1 MALTQTKVSQ
11 LYVAIFNRASE
22 GTGNTYWQSA
32 HTNATTT
39 AEAMFLLPAVATYFG
54 VTNFTS
60 TANVRTVIEAIY
72 LNALGKAPA
81 DDTAGITYWI
91 GQVTGGRSIG
101 DVVNTLVV
109 SATATANAG
118 AAQNIFNNK
127 VTVSNYAA
135 DTLSAHTTDAAFQ
148 GYISSVTAAAS
159 TVTTANAAI
168 LAAVP
173 YVANPGTTFTLTTGS
188 DAIVGTAKDDTID
201 ATTSATLSAFDTVD
215 GGAGRD
221 TMNALITS
229 TSMPGL
235 ATINNVENVNINTT
249 GAGFTLST
257 TAANSFTGI
266 AKVNLS
272 SSAAGAI
279 ALTTGSEVVAA
290 IVGTGASSVTVIGTG
305 GILSVATGA
314 GAVAIGSTAVAN
326 TLTKVSVV
334 GGTTVAIQDRSGA
347 SAATGS
353 TLTEVVVTG
362 TATTAADITLTG
374 NAITTVSIH
383 DMTGSTTVGDTV
395 ITAAAGARTLNLDI
409 GGIDVGNDAGVTS
422 GAISVTDATA
432 TALNLTST
440 GKESFDSTVVAGV
453 ATAVTV
459 AATAKLTMVA
469 LTVNTAATI
478 AFSGTALITIAGQTM
493 TTTTAIT
500 STNSAGVVLAGALVD
515 GVDFDGG
522 AGKDSI
528 TIGGNTTGITMGAG
542 NDTVTLTEAQ
552 GTGGT
557 VDAGAGTG
565 DTLSLTS
572 ALAYNDSLS
581 ASTAFNA
588 TVSNFEIV
596 ALSDTGS
603 GTINMTNLDN
613 VGTVVQL
620 VNTASN
626 VYNNAAAGFT
636 HEIRG
641 TSTNTTINV
650 LNAARAGNLTDVVN
664 IKYNVA
670 TSGGSKAHTLH
681 TIAATET
688 INVNSTVSGTIA
700 AGDINTLTT
709 LTATHLNTLNIT
721 GDTKFVITNAI
732 TTASIRTVD
741 GSTSTGGVTYSAA
754 AAVAGITLKGSAA
767 VKSAGHVQDN
777 DNILTGGA
785 GADSIT
791 GGTGIDTILGGAGN
805 DIITAGAGVDAL
817 QGGGGNDVIILT
829 ETIQAIDVVSF
840 LAADAGNDA
849 VTDFVVGAGGDQV
862 GITYLG
868 AGAMKDAA
876 GNADGTHMNWD
887 LGGRNIANANE
898 AVVISTVTGA
908 FDGSSLTTQTTI
920 LNVNLAANFV
930 SNVELATALEVGG
943 DVAFSTDAAIAA
955 KDMVFVTWDDGTDS
969 YLSHVEFNA
978 VVANNAAAADG
989 VLAITDLITFSGV
1002 ADSSTLVA
1010 ANFDLI

>member
-39 AEAMFLLPAVATYFG
+39 AEAMFLLPSVKTFFG
-54 VTNFTS
+54 VTNFTD

-72 LNALGKAPA
+72 LNSLGKAPA
-81 DDTAGITYWI
+81 DDVAGITYWI

-173 YVANPGTTFTLTTGS
+173 YVANPGSTFTLTTGS

-257 TAANSFTGI
+257 TAANSFTGVTKI
-266 AKVNLS
+266 NLS

-279 ALTTGSEVVAA
+279 SLTTGSEVVAA
-290 IVGTGASSVTVIGTG
+290 IVGTGASTVTVIGTG

-500 STNSAGVVLAGALVD
+500 STNSAGVVLAGALAD

-528 TIGGNTTGITMGAG
+528 TVGGNTTGITMGAG
-542 NDTVTLTEAQ
+542 NDTVTITEAQ

-613 VGTVVQL
+613 VATAVQI
-620 VNTASN
+620 VNTVSN
-626 VYNNAAAGFT
+626 VYSNAAAGFT

-791 GGTGIDTILGGAGN
+791 GGSGIDTIIGGAGN
-805 DIITAGAGVDAL
+805 DIITTGAGVDSVTSNN
-817 QGGGGNDVIILT
+817 GNDVIDLT
-829 ETIQAIDVVSF
+829 ETIQAVDSVIIIRTDE
-840 LAADAGNDA
+840 GNDA
-849 VTDFVVGAGGDQV
+849 VTGFIAGAGGDQIDV
-862 GITYLG
+862 TYAAAAAFRDFNGI
-868 AGAMKDAA
+868 
-876 GNADGTHMNWD
+876 ADGTLLRLD
-887 LGGRNIANANE
+887 LGATNVANADE
-898 AVVISTVTGA
+898 TVVISTVTGA
-908 FDGSSLTTQTTI
+908 FDGSNLTTATTI
-920 LNVNLAANFV
+920 TNINLAANFV

-943 DVAFSTDAAIAA
+943 DAVFTTDVALAA
-955 KDMVFVTWDDGTDS
+955 KDMVLVTWDDGTDS
-969 YLSHVEFNA
+969 YLSHVEFGAA
-978 VVANNAAAADG
+978 VNDGASAADG
-989 VLAITDLITFSGV
+989 GLTITDLITFVGV

-1010 ANFDLI
+1010 TNFDLI